1 VTSIVWACL
10 LQKSFPEPPQQFL
23 YPVCSQLPGR
33 NDSFCELPAQPLLER
48 LARKHLF
55 PVGHL
60 PWAFTQKEVRENPLE
75 GVIVFDVFDKNK
87 AGQQEEPVKVR
98 RQAFLETPVKLQNI
112 SNTYRDF
119 RLAQLLD
126 E

>member
-1 VTSIVWACL
+1 
-10 LQKSFPEPPQQFL
+10 
-23 YPVCSQLPGR
+23 LPR
-33 NDSFCELPAQPLLER
+33 
-48 LARKHLF
+48 
-55 PVGHL
+55 
-60 PWAFTQKEVRENPLE
+60 AFAKKEARENPLE
-75 GVIVFDVFDKNK
+75 CVIVFDLLDKNK

-112 SNTYRDF
+112 SDTYRDF

>member
-1 VTSIVWACL
+1 
-10 LQKSFPEPPQQFL
+10 
-23 YPVCSQLPGR
+23 
-33 NDSFCELPAQPLLER
+33 
-48 LARKHLF
+48 
-55 PVGHL
+55 L